1 MSMRY
6 PGLLQEFTEG
16 WLMHSVT
23 ITPMYAAGLGIVLL
37 ILSIRVVAVIRAKG
51 GVLCGDGDNPDFTP
65 ILRGQQN
72 FIEYV
77 PLILILIAFAEA
89 GGSSASWIHGMG
101 AALLVARVLHPLGLT
116 SKAGVNP
123 LRFIG
128 TNLTWIVL
136 LLASV
141 LVLVNRFG

>member
-1 MSMRY
+1 MN
-6 PGLLQEFTEG
+6 
-16 WLMHSVT
+16 SVT
-23 ITPMYAAGLGIVLL
+23 ITPLYAAGLGILLL

-51 GVLCGDGDNPDFTP
+51 GVLYGDGGNPDFTP
-65 ILRGQQN
+65 VLRAQQN

-89 GGSSASWIHGMG
+89 GGSSATWIHGMG
-101 AALLVARVLHPLGLT
+101 AALLVGRVLHPLGLT

-123 LRFIG
+123 LRFVG

-136 LLASV
+136 LVAAGSV
-141 LVLVNRFG
+141 LMNRFG

>member
-1 MSMRY
+1 
-6 PGLLQEFTEG
+6 
-16 WLMHSVT
+16 MHSVI
-23 ITPMYAAGLGIVLL
+23 ITPLYAAGLGIILL

-51 GVLCGDGDNPDFTP
+51 GVLYGDGGNPDFTP
-65 ILRGQQN
+65 VLRGQQN

-77 PLILILIAFAEA
+77 PLILILIGFAEA
-89 GGSSASWIHGMG
+89 GGSSATWIHGMG
-101 AALLVARVLHPLGLT
+101 AALLVARVVHPIGLT

-136 LLASV
+136 LMAAV
-141 LVLVNRFG
+141 LILVNHYG